1 MRACGILMPVFSLP
15 SPYGIGTFGREAY
28 AFVDF
33 LKKAGQSYWQILPL
47 NPTNYGDS
55 PYQSFSSA
63 AGNPYFIDL
72 ERLAEEGL
80 LRREEYASVDFG
92 DDPGRVDYGKLY
104 AHRLPV
110 LRRAFER
117 FCPTEDYRQ
126 FCVAQADW
134 LEEYALFMALKDA
147 HGGVRWREWEPALRL
162 REPEAL
168 ADAQVRYAGDADFYR
183 FLQYEFYRQWGA
195 LKRYANRSGIRI
207 IGDMPIYVADDS
219 ADVWAHTD
227 QFDLDEEL
235 LPRVVAGCPP
245 DAFSEEGQLWGMPV
259 YRFDRMERE
268 PSPFSWW
275 VRRVRHAL
283 AVYDVVRIDHF
294 RGFEAFYC
302 IPYGAV
308 NAKRGVWR
316 PGPGMKLFDALER
329 ELGPDLPIIAEDL
342 GLLTPGV
349 QKLLQDSEFPGMKV
363 LQFAFDPKGESDYLP
378 HRCIRHCVMY
388 TGTHDNDTVVGWT
401 RSADPREVEYA
412 RRYLHVDPQEGFH
425 WAMIRAVLASVADT
439 AICMMPDFMG
449 LSSEARINTPS
460 TLGDNWQWRIDGG
473 CLNDWLAGI
482 IRENVALYGRLPQ
495 EETGEESEESAD
507 R

>member
-72 ERLAEEGL
+72 DRLAEEGL

-195 LKRYANRSGIRI
+195 LKRYANRSGILSLIHISKPTRRNRI
-207 IGDMPIYVADDS
+207 SDG
-219 ADVWAHTD
+219 
-227 QFDLDEEL
+227 
-235 LPRVVAGCPP
+235 
-245 DAFSEEGQLWGMPV
+245 
-259 YRFDRMERE
+259 
-268 PSPFSWW
+268 
-275 VRRVRHAL
+275 
-283 AVYDVVRIDHF
+283 
-294 RGFEAFYC
+294 
-302 IPYGAV
+302 
-308 NAKRGVWR
+308 GVW
-316 PGPGMKLFDALER
+316 
-329 ELGPDLPIIAEDL
+329 
-342 GLLTPGV
+342 
-349 QKLLQDSEFPGMKV
+349 
-363 LQFAFDPKGESDYLP
+363 
-378 HRCIRHCVMY
+378 
-388 TGTHDNDTVVGWT
+388 W
-401 RSADPREVEYA
+401 
-412 RRYLHVDPQEGFH
+412 
-425 WAMIRAVLASVADT
+425 
-439 AICMMPDFMG
+439 
-449 LSSEARINTPS
+449 
-460 TLGDNWQWRIDGG
+460 
-473 CLNDWLAGI
+473 
-482 IRENVALYGRLPQ
+482 
-495 EETGEESEESAD
+495 
-507 R
+507 